1 MAQRLSKRRR
11 LELDDSASPS
21 SPSPIPRV
29 FPNDALAAAT
39 ADDKKQWK
47 GFCEIE
53 SEPAFFNVMLK
64 QFGVKGVKVQE
75 VVSLD
80 DELLAYLPR
89 PVYGL
94 IFLFKWKED
103 DPIKQEPSCPP
114 GVWFANQTVSN
125 ACASVALLNIVN
137 NIPEVDL
144 GTNLLH
150 FKDFT
155 KTLTPALRGN
165 AISNFEFIKE
175 IHNSFARKL
184 DMLSGDLQLK
194 NDVHAKKRKSKK
206 VQEDL
211 DETDASF
218 HFIAFVPIEGTVWKL
233 DGLER
238 QPQSLGPIRRGE
250 WLGLVKPDIEARM
263 AEYEDGQIEFAI
275 LSLVK
280 DPLLSLV
287 ASLAGNV
294 KSLEVV
300 SAYLD
305 KAKPGWRDFI
315 PSTTADDGH
324 AIEGTLYGPDADY
337 GLEQDTIDSAD
348 LAAGVQENLAS
359 EIPTDL
365 LALRQELVTAQAG
378 LRASIRDEQQSI
390 RLDEEKAASRR
401 HDYLSALQ
409 AWVRYHAK
417 KSWIR
422 AIMDEAEV

>member
-1 MAQRLSKRRR
+1 MFTCRGTF
-11 LELDDSASPS
+11 S
-21 SPSPIPRV
+21 SDCVRGSSVRTSY
-29 FPNDALAAAT
+29 A
-39 ADDKKQWK
+39 
-47 GFCEIE
+47 
-53 SEPAFFNVMLK
+53 NV
-64 QFGVKGVKVQE
+64 
-75 VVSLD
+75 
-80 DELLAYLPR
+80 
-89 PVYGL
+89 
-94 IFLFKWKED
+94 
-103 DPIKQEPSCPP
+103 
-114 GVWFANQTVSN
+114 
-125 ACASVALLNIVN
+125 
-137 NIPEVDL
+137 
-144 GTNLLH
+144 
-150 FKDFT
+150 
-155 KTLTPALRGN
+155 LT
-165 AISNFEFIKE
+165 
-175 IHNSFARKL
+175 RKL

-238 QPQSLGPIRRGE
+238 QPQSLGTASSLQYHNDSVSLTYLLSTGPIRRGE